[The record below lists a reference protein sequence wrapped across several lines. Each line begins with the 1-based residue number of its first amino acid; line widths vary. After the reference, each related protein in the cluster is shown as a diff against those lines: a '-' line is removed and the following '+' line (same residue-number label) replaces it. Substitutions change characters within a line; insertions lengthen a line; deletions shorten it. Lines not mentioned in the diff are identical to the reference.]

1 MSKTDVI
8 SKCIKIAIV
17 VWLAASV
24 QGAAQQADQANA
36 YGGVTDIFDHPVGA
50 RAMALGGAYVSLADD
65 PFALYWNPAALEQV
79 PHMGLGFYY
88 TNLAAGTSYNYVA
101 YTHPTLFVGTFS
113 VGMLNIAT
121 NDIKVR
127 DVDDPSEIG
136 VTNYGRTLLL
146 FGYGFKPLSFLSV
159 GANFKVER
167 ANLVGFPE
175 ALTDR
180 ISNYTESSYG
190 ADFGLLFKPGL
201 KTLFLNDISIG
212 LSVQNLLQRSI
223 RAIESRE
230 TTPSNLRLG
239 LSKKFSL
246 GGESNSIA
254 VAVELDKNEMTP
266 MQLHMGAEYRYQEYA
281 ALRLGFDRDKLTY
294 GMGARV
300 AGVQIDYSYW
310 TGNDALL
317 GTSHRL
323 SVVLHVGKNRQ
334 QRLEDYQLQE
344 QQRIEKIEA
353 ERRESDRR
361 DRISADLSNGER
373 LFAKGDWD
381 QAYVI
386 LNRLLVL
393 YDISGSDP
401 DLEVARELF
410 ARINKERQEKRNREE
425 EEFRRLQDEEA
436 QTRRNTKAATDH
448 YNDALA
454 FYTADEYHDAIR
466 EIDKALDYMPNSE
479 QFQKLRKDAELA
491 LARKID
497 ELLERAKTMQAA
509 GRSNEAIVTLN
520 EALRLARD
528 NNQYKTFIIGMRD
541 NISAGLSRDSMLRQ
555 AIDYENSKNW
565 IKAAELYKQL
575 ANAEPGNAALRKKY
589 EDTNARAT
597 ARDMGMPD
605 DVKALYNR
613 GLQAA
618 IAGRYVDALRYL
630 EEARKLQP
638 QNINIYI
645 AIDRTTEQLK
655 RTSAST
661 GK

>member
-1 MSKTDVI
+1 MTSKTT
-8 SKCIKIAIV
+8 KIAILI
-17 VWLAASV
+17 WFAAV
-24 QGAAQQADQANA
+24 LRLCAQSADQSNA

-50 RAMALGGAYVSLADD
+50 RAMALGGAYVSVADD

-79 PHMGLGFYY
+79 PNMGLGFYY
-88 TNLAAGTSYNYVA
+88 TNLAAGTSYNYLA

-121 NDIKVR
+121 NDI
-127 DVDDPSEIG
+127 DVTGEDDPSVIG
-136 VTNYGRTLLL
+136 TTNYGRTLLL

-167 ANLVGFPE
+167 ANLVGFPDD
-175 ALTDR
+175 LTDR

-201 KTLFLNDISIG
+201 KTLFLNDLAIG
-212 LSVQNLLQRSI
+212 LTVQNLLQRSI

-230 TTPSNLRLG
+230 NTPSNLRLG
-239 LSKKFSL
+239 LSKKFSMGSETSSFL
-246 GGESNSIA
+246 
-254 VAVELDKNEMTP
+254 VAAEVDKNEMTP
-266 MQLHMGAEYRYQEYA
+266 MLYHMGVEYRYRETA
-281 ALRLGFDRDKLTY
+281 ALRLGFDHNKFTY
-294 GMGARV
+294 GMGARMV
-300 AGVQIDYSYW
+300 GVQIDYSYW
-310 TGNDALL
+310 NGNDALL

-323 SVVLHVGKNRQ
+323 SVVLHIGKNKQ

-353 ERRESDRR
+353 ERRETERR
-361 DRISADLSNGER
+361 NRISADLSNGER

-410 ARINKERQEKRNREE
+410 ARINKERQEKRTREE
-425 EEFRRLQDEEA
+425 DEFRRLQDEEA

-466 EIDKALDYMPNSE
+466 EIDKALEIMPTSE
-479 QFQKLRKDAELA
+479 QFKKLRKDAEIA

-497 ELLERAKTMQAA
+497 ELLEKAKNLQAT

-528 NNQYKTFIIGMRD
+528 NNQYKMFIIGMRD

-597 ARDMGMPD
+597 AKDMGMPD

-618 IAGRYVDALRYL
+618 IAGHYVDALRFL